1 MVTHDTPLPM
11 TSDPP
16 GALNRKVPNCSL
28 SLKTTAVWKS
38 NVSVFEQN
46 VCLHT
51 NIALSRKSVAHD
63 VNLSFDE
70 IGKHE
75 CPLKF
80 TLKSSDLYTK
90 FEHED
95 LYATFSWKVNFK
107 LVSRKENF
115 YI

>member
-1 MVTHDTPLPM
+1 MWIWRIINTLYYYYYY
-11 TSDPP
+11 
-16 GALNRKVPNCSL
+16 
-28 SLKTTAVWKS
+28 
-38 NVSVFEQN
+38 
-46 VCLHT
+46 
-51 NIALSRKSVAHD
+51 D